1 MRKCCGWDYVNKIT
15 TKGQEYVVYYYVVKY
30 VYPNELVVI
39 NTVNEKS
46 AYNYP
51 WNILWGWLVVH

>member
-1 MRKCCGWDYVNKIT
+1 MSS

-39 NTVNEKS
+39 NNVIQKS
-46 AYNYP
+46 KYNYP
-51 WNILWGWLVVH
+51 

>member
-1 MRKCCGWDYVNKIT
+1 MGEIT

-39 NTVNEKS
+39 NIVNEKS

-51 WNILWGWLVVH
+51 